1 MGDLTK
7 DFSRVEFTCRCG
19 CGADHVK
26 YELVSVL
33 QQLRQIVNRPVVVLS
48 GVRCAKH
55 NRRVG
60 GAKASKHLT
69 GEASDVRVKGFTPQ
83 EIAAFA
89 DNILGDRGGVKAY
102 SSQGFTHI
110 DIRPGYW
117 RG

>member
-1 MGDLTK
+1 MGDMTK
-7 DFSRVEFTCRCG
+7 DFSQVEFTCRCG
-19 CGADHVK
+19 CGADNVR

-33 QQLRQIVNRPVVVLS
+33 QQIRNTVGRPVVVLS

-69 GEASDVRVKGFTPQ
+69 GEAADIRVAGYDPTTL
-83 EIAAFA
+83 AALA
-89 DNILGDRGGVKAY
+89 DQILGDRGGVKAY
-102 SSQGFTHI
+102 HAQNFTHV
-110 DIRPGYW
+110 DIRPGFW